1 MIEDLIEFIKK
12 VFIFAFIAMYL
23 LGNLVW
29 ILIVHAIAAI
39 GIWDVPEVEKALRP
53 WDFETT
59 YEYAERTGRYVNPI
73 SMFIY
78 DPEKYP
84 DIARKIAEQEHL
96 DALRDYDPTWS
107 DGPPP
112 RGWSPDVE
120 Y

>member
-1 MIEDLIEFIKK
+1 MIDDIIELIKK
-12 VFIFAFIAMYL
+12 IVGFALIAMYL

-29 ILIVHAIAAI
+29 LFIVHAIAAI

-53 WDFETT
+53 WDFETM
-59 YEYAERTGRYVNPI
+59 YEYAEREGRYYNPI
-73 SMFIY
+73 SMFKY

-84 DIARKIAEQEHL
+84 DIARKIAEQEHR

-112 RGWSPDVE
+112 RGWRPDVE